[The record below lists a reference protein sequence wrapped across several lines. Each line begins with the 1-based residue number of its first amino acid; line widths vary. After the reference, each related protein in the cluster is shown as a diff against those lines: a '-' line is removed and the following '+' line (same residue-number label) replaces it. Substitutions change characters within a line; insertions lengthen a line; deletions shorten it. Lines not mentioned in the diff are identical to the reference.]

1 MTSDPPASTHT
12 SVEALHVL
20 KLLTRRQREQA
31 LAHPDLPQLAV
42 GTPLPDTLM
51 WLCRRQIVTSED
63 VSSLLLSLERH
74 FSGDELA
81 LRLSILQQ
89 LVEVLNRESLD
100 QLRDETLITQEQYQR
115 ALAHL
120 PGDVLLPTPGEA
132 LNWMLHVELLQRAEF
147 KSMVQRIASGGS
159 DDAKRAIQHA
169 QGRQDE
175 HKKAVRGVILDGLFP
190 GSRLTWVIVAPLA
203 LAGMVWYLVS
213 GNSVP
218 ECDSSNT
225 LATVTRMLNKAAP
238 EGVGKASLHDVKEA
252 GYASSHNIRGCLAT
266 IALDGEKMEYAY
278 TVARDDSGGKSR
290 ISYVGAQPM
299 LVQARF
305 GTIDDGDFAQ
315 QAKPLGREALEKAF
329 RDGMAGARITP
340 QPRQAF
346 SLTQSM
352 ERTREIAEIEPLAP
366 CKEISPGVYSC
377 RLLIERND
385 PVLSMLNG
393 GSAVMLEGDFTFQR
407 SSAESAGNG
416 WSVTPRFA
424 GELRQAKVRI

>member
-1 MTSDPPASTHT
+1 MSTHT

-31 LAHPDLPQLAV
+31 LAHPDLPQLAI

-51 WLCRRQIVTSED
+51 WLHQRQIVTPED
-63 VSSLLLSLERH
+63 VTSLLSSVARH

-89 LVEVLNRESLD
+89 LVEALNRVSLD
-100 QLRDETLITQEQYQR
+100 HLRDETLITQELYQR

-132 LNWMLHVELLQRAEF
+132 LNWMLHVGLLPRAEF
-147 KSMVQRIASGGS
+147 KSMSQRTASGGS
-159 DDAKRAIQHA
+159 DEAKRMVQHA
-169 QGRQDE
+169 QARQDE
-175 HKKAVRGVILDGLFP
+175 HKKAVRGAILDGLFP
-190 GSRLTWVIVAPLA
+190 GSRLIWVIVAPLA
-203 LAGMVWYLVS
+203 LAGMVWYVVS

-218 ECDSSNT
+218 GCDST
-225 LATVTRMLNKAAP
+225 DTITAVTRMLNKAAP
-238 EGVGKASLHDVKEA
+238 EGTGKASLHDVKEA
-252 GYASSHNIRGCLAT
+252 GYAASHNIRGCLAT
-266 IALDGEKMEYAY
+266 IMLDGEKMDYAY
-278 TVARDDSGGKSR
+278 TVARDDSGSKRR
-290 ISYVGAQPM
+290 ISYAGARPL

-305 GTIDDGDFAQ
+305 GAIEDGDFAQ

-329 RDGMAGARITP
+329 RDGMEGARIMP
-340 QPRQAF
+340 RPRQAF

-385 PVLSMLNG
+385 AVLSMLNG
-393 GSAVMLEGDFTFQR
+393 GSAVMQEGDFTFQR
-407 SSAESAGNG
+407 SSEESAGKG
-416 WSVTPRFA
+416 WSVTPQFA
-424 GELRQAKVRI
+424 GELRQATVKE

>member
-1 MTSDPPASTHT
+1 MSPHT

-31 LAHPDLPQLAV
+31 LAHPDLPQLAI

-51 WLCRRQIVTSED
+51 WLYRRQIVTSED
-63 VSSLLLSLERH
+63 VTSLSLSVARH

-89 LVEVLNRESLD
+89 LVEVLNRVSLD
-100 QLRDETLITQEQYQR
+100 HLRDDMLITPELYQR

-132 LNWMLHVELLQRAEF
+132 LNWMLHVGLLPRAEF
-147 KSMVQRIASGGS
+147 KSMARRIESGGS
-159 DDAKRAIQHA
+159 DEAKRVIQHA

-203 LAGMVWYLVS
+203 LAGMAWYLLS

-218 ECDSSNT
+218 ECDSTNT
-225 LATVTRMLNKAAP
+225 ITTVTRMLNKAAP
-238 EGVGKASLHDVKEA
+238 EGTGKASLHDVKEA
-252 GYASSHNIRGCLAT
+252 GYASKQNIRGCLAT
-266 IALDGEKMEYAY
+266 IALDGEKMDYAY
-278 TVARDDSGGKSR
+278 TVARDDSSSKSR
-290 ISYVGAQPM
+290 ISYVGAQPL

-305 GTIDDGDFAQ
+305 GKIQDGDFAQ
-315 QAKPLGREALEKAF
+315 QAKPLGREAMEKAF
-329 RDGMAGARITP
+329 RAGMDGARIMP

-346 SLTQSM
+346 SLTRSM

-377 RLLIERND
+377 RLLIESND
-385 PVLSMLNG
+385 AVLSMLNG

-407 SSAESAGNG
+407 SSAESAGKG
-416 WSVTPRFA
+416 WSVTPQFA
-424 GELRQAKVRI
+424 GELRQAKVKE

>member
-1 MTSDPPASTHT
+1 M
-12 SVEALHVL
+12 L

-31 LAHPDLPQLAV
+31 LAHPDLPQLAI

-51 WLCRRQIVTSED
+51 WLYRRQIVTSED
-63 VSSLLLSLERH
+63 VTSLSLSVARN

-100 QLRDETLITQEQYQR
+100 HLRDDMLITPELYQR

-132 LNWMLHVELLQRAEF
+132 LNWMLHVGLLPRAEF
-147 KSMVQRIASGGS
+147 KSMARRIESGGS
-159 DDAKRAIQHA
+159 DDAKRVIQHA

-203 LAGMVWYLVS
+203 LAGMAWYLLS

-225 LATVTRMLNKAAP
+225 VTTVTRMLNKAAP
-238 EGVGKASLHDVKEA
+238 EGTGKASLHDVKEA
-252 GYASSHNIRGCLAT
+252 GYASKQNIRGCLAT
-266 IALDGEKMEYAY
+266 IELDGEKMDYAY
-278 TVARDDSGGKSR
+278 TVARDDSGSKNR
-290 ISYVGAQPM
+290 ISYVGAQPL

-305 GTIDDGDFAQ
+305 GNIQDGDFTQ

-329 RDGMAGARITP
+329 RAGMDGARIMP
-340 QPRQAF
+340 QPRQAL
-346 SLTQSM
+346 SLTRSM

-366 CKEISPGVYSC
+366 CKEVSPGVYSC

-385 PVLSMLNG
+385 AVLSMLNG

-407 SSAESAGNG
+407 SSEESAGKG
-416 WSVTPRFA
+416 WSVTPQFA
-424 GELRQAKVRI
+424 GELRQAKVKE

>member
-1 MTSDPPASTHT
+1 M
-12 SVEALHVL
+12 L

-31 LAHPDLPQLAV
+31 LAHPDLPQLAI

-51 WLCRRQIVTSED
+51 WLYRRQIVTSED
-63 VSSLLLSLERH
+63 VTSLSLSVARH

-89 LVEVLNRESLD
+89 LVEVLNRVSLD
-100 QLRDETLITQEQYQR
+100 HLRDDMLITPELYQR

-120 PGDVLLPTPGEA
+120 PGDVFLPTPGEA
-132 LNWMLHVELLQRAEF
+132 LNWMLHVGLLPRAEF
-147 KSMVQRIASGGS
+147 KSMTRRIESGGS
-159 DDAKRAIQHA
+159 DEAKRVIQHA
-169 QGRQDE
+169 QGCQDE

-203 LAGMVWYLVS
+203 LAGMAWYLLS

-218 ECDSSNT
+218 ECDSTNT
-225 LATVTRMLNKAAP
+225 ITTVTRMLNKAAP
-238 EGVGKASLHDVKEA
+238 EGKGKASLHDVKEA
-252 GYASSHNIRGCLAT
+252 GYASKQNIRGCLAT
-266 IALDGEKMEYAY
+266 IALDGEKMDYAY
-278 TVARDDSGGKSR
+278 TVARDDSGSKSR
-290 ISYVGAQPM
+290 ISYVGAQPL

-305 GTIDDGDFAQ
+305 GNIQDGDFAQ
-315 QAKPLGREALEKAF
+315 QAKPLGREAMEKAF
-329 RDGMAGARITP
+329 RAGMDGARIMP

-346 SLTQSM
+346 SLTRSM

-385 PVLSMLNG
+385 AVLSMLNG

-407 SSAESAGNG
+407 SSEESAGKG
-416 WSVTPRFA
+416 WSVTPQFA
-424 GELRQAKVRI
+424 GELRQAKVKE

>member
-1 MTSDPPASTHT
+1 MTSNPPVSTHT
-12 SVEALHVL
+12 SVEALNVL

-31 LAHPDLPQLAV
+31 LAHPDLPQLAI

-51 WLCRRQIVTSED
+51 WLYQRQIVTSED
-63 VSSLLLSLERH
+63 VTSLLSSVARH

-89 LVEVLNRESLD
+89 LVEALNRVSLD
-100 QLRDETLITQEQYQR
+100 HLRDETLITPELYQR

-132 LNWMLHVELLQRAEF
+132 LNWMLHVGLLPRAEF
-147 KSMVQRIASGGS
+147 KSMSQRIGSGGS
-159 DDAKRAIQHA
+159 DEAKRMVQHA
-169 QGRQDE
+169 QARQDE

-190 GSRLTWVIVAPLA
+190 GSRLIWVIVAPLA
-203 LAGMVWYLVS
+203 VTGMVWYVVS

-218 ECDSSNT
+218 ECDASDT
-225 LATVTRMLNKAAP
+225 ITTVTRMLNKAAP
-238 EGVGKASLHDVKEA
+238 EGTGKASLHDVKEA

-266 IALDGEKMEYAY
+266 IMLDGEKMDYAY
-278 TVARDDSGGKSR
+278 TVARDDSGSKRR
-290 ISYVGAQPM
+290 ISYAGAQPL

-305 GTIDDGDFAQ
+305 GAIEDGDFAQ
-315 QAKPLGREALEKAF
+315 QAQPLGREALEKAF
-329 RDGMAGARITP
+329 RDGMEGTRMMP
-340 QPRQAF
+340 RPRQAF

-385 PVLSMLNG
+385 AVLSMLNG
-393 GSAVMLEGDFTFQR
+393 GSAVMQEGDFTFKR
-407 SSAESAGNG
+407 SSEESAGKG
-416 WSVTPRFA
+416 WSVTPQFA
-424 GELRQAKVRI
+424 GELRRATVKE

>member
-51 WLCRRQIVTSED
+51 WLYRRQIVTSED

-74 FSGDELA
+74 FTGDELA

-290 ISYVGAQPM
+290 ISYVGAHAANAGPGA
-299 LVQARF
+299 LWHHRRWRLCPASQAP
-305 GTIDDGDFAQ
+305 GTRGAGKGIPRRPGWCAHHAPATASVFADAIDGAH
-315 QAKPLGREALEKAF
+315 ARN
-329 RDGMAGARITP
+329 RRNRTAGAMQGNLAGRLFLP
-340 QPRQAF
+340 PADR
-346 SLTQSM
+346 TQ
-352 ERTREIAEIEPLAP
+352 
-366 CKEISPGVYSC
+366 
-377 RLLIERND
+377 
-385 PVLSMLNG
+385 
-393 GSAVMLEGDFTFQR
+393 
-407 SSAESAGNG
+407 
-416 WSVTPRFA
+416 
-424 GELRQAKVRI
+424 

>member
-1 MTSDPPASTHT
+1 M
-12 SVEALHVL
+12 L

-31 LAHPDLPQLAV
+31 LAHPDLPQLAI
-42 GTPLPDTLM
+42 GTPLADTLM
-51 WLCRRQIVTSED
+51 WLYRRQIVTSED
-63 VSSLLLSLERH
+63 VTSLSLSVARH

-89 LVEVLNRESLD
+89 LVEVLNRVSLD
-100 QLRDETLITQEQYQR
+100 HLRDNMLITPELYQR

-132 LNWMLHVELLQRAEF
+132 LNWMLHVGLLPRAEF
-147 KSMVQRIASGGS
+147 KSMARRIESGGS
-159 DDAKRAIQHA
+159 DEAKRVIQHA

-203 LAGMVWYLVS
+203 LAGMAWYLLS

-218 ECDSSNT
+218 ECDSTNT
-225 LATVTRMLNKAAP
+225 ITTVTRMLNKAAP
-238 EGVGKASLHDVKEA
+238 EGTDKASLHDVKEA
-252 GYASSHNIRGCLAT
+252 GYASKQNIRGCLAT
-266 IALDGEKMEYAY
+266 IALDGEKMDYAY
-278 TVARDDSGGKSR
+278 TVARDDSGSKSR
-290 ISYVGAQPM
+290 ISYVGAQPL

-305 GTIDDGDFAQ
+305 GNIQDGDFAQ
-315 QAKPLGREALEKAF
+315 QAKPLGREAMEKAF
-329 RDGMAGARITP
+329 RAGMDGARIMP

-346 SLTQSM
+346 SLTRSM

-366 CKEISPGVYSC
+366 CKEISPGIYSC

-385 PVLSMLNG
+385 AVLSMLNG

-407 SSAESAGNG
+407 SSEESAGKG
-416 WSVTPRFA
+416 WSVTPQFA
-424 GELRQAKVRI
+424 GELRQAKVKE